1 MDNHNNE
8 ITMYDTRCWT
18 NVLEGLKSTF
28 KGWVREAVEDVI
40 LEKMCN
46 VNLEDKRLTV
56 VELCKRW
63 NISKNTLYNW
73 EKNGVIQPLPLKG
86 KKKLYSMAD
95 IHSAEI
101 NGFVKTAC

>member
-1 MDNHNNE
+1 MDKENNK
-8 ITMYDTRCWT
+8 ITLYDTRCWT

-40 LEKMCN
+40 SEKMCN

>member
-1 MDNHNNE
+1 MDHNNNE
-8 ITMYDTRCWT
+8 ITLYDTRCWT

-40 LEKMCN
+40 SEKMCN

-73 EKNGVIQPLPLKG
+73 ERNGIIKPFPLNG